1 MEKRIMSTT
10 TKRKHQAVP
19 TTFDALIGELMPTA
33 IHDKAAYGN
42 TMEMV
47 RRLAVVPALN
57 EDQSRYLD
65 TLCVLVAA
73 YEKNR
78 RTVGKA
84 KLKPLE
90 VLHEFVAEHRMKV
103 RELGAL
109 LGVSESAASMILK
122 GDRALTLDHVR
133 KLAARFKVST
143 ALFVG

>member
-1 MEKRIMSTT
+1 MEKRTMSTT
-10 TKRKHQAVP
+10 TKRKSKAAP

-42 TMEMV
+42 ALEMV

-57 EDQSRYLD
+57 EDQKRYLD

-73 YEKNR
+73 YEKNH
-78 RTVGKA
+78 RTVGKT

-90 VLHEFVAEHRMKV
+90 VLRAFVAEYRMKV

-109 LGVSESAASMILK
+109 LAVSESAASVILE
-122 GDRALTLDHVR
+122 GDGGL
-133 KLAARFKVST
+133 
-143 ALFVG
+143 

>member
-1 MEKRIMSTT
+1 MSTT
-10 TKRKHQAVP
+10 TKQKPKAAP
-19 TTFDALIGELMPTA
+19 TTFGALIEELMPTA
-33 IHDKAAYGN
+33 IHDKAGYGN
-42 TMEMV
+42 AMEMV
-47 RRLAVVPALN
+47 RRLAIVPALN

-73 YEKNR
+73 YEKDH

-90 VLHEFVAEHRMKV
+90 ILREFVAEHGMKV

-109 LGVSESAASMILK
+109 LEVSESAASMILK
-122 GDRALTLDHVR
+122 GDRSLTLDHVR
-133 KLAARFKVST
+133 KLAERFQVST

>member
-1 MEKRIMSTT
+1 MTTT
-10 TKRKHQAVP
+10 TKRSHKTAP
-19 TTFDALIGELMPTA
+19 NTFDALIGELMPTA

-42 TMEMV
+42 ALEMV
-47 RRLAVVPALN
+47 RRLAVVPELN
-57 EDQSRYLD
+57 KDQTRYLD

-73 YEKNR
+73 YEKNH

-133 KLAARFKVST
+133 KLAERFKVST
-143 ALFVG
+143 SLFVG

>member
-1 MEKRIMSTT
+1 MEKRTMNTT
-10 TKRKHQAVP
+10 AKLNRKSAP

-33 IHDKAAYGN
+33 IHDQAAYGN
-42 TMEMV
+42 ALEMV

-57 EDQSRYLD
+57 DDQIRYLD

-73 YEKNR
+73 YEKNH
-78 RTVGKA
+78 RTVGKS

-133 KLAARFKVST
+133 KLAGRFKVST

>member
-1 MEKRIMSTT
+1 MEKRLMNTT
-10 TKRKHQAVP
+10 TRRKPQAAP
-19 TTFDALIGELMPTA
+19 TTFDALIGALMPTA
-33 IHDKAAYGN
+33 IHDKVSYGN
-42 TMEMV
+42 AMEMI

-57 EDQSRYLD
+57 EHQTRYLD

-73 YEKNR
+73 YEKDH

-84 KLKPLE
+84 KRKPLE
-90 VLHEFVAEHRMKV
+90 VLREFVAEHGMKI

-133 KLAARFKVST
+133 KLAERFKVST

>member
-1 MEKRIMSTT
+1 MEKRTMSTT
-10 TKRKHQAVP
+10 TKRNHKAAP
-19 TTFDALIGELMPTA
+19 TTFDALIAELMPTA
-33 IHDKAAYGN
+33 IRDKAAYGN
-42 TMEMV
+42 AMEMV

-57 EDQSRYLD
+57 EDQTRYLD

-73 YEKNR
+73 YEKNH

-90 VLHEFVAEHRMKV
+90 VLREFVAEHRMKV

-122 GDRALTLDHVR
+122 GDRGLTLDHVR
-133 KLAARFKVST
+133 RLAERFQVST

>member
-1 MEKRIMSTT
+1 MSTT
-10 TKRKHQAVP
+10 TKRKPKAAP

-42 TMEMV
+42 AMEMV
-47 RRLAVVPALN
+47 RRLAIVPALN
-57 EDQSRYLD
+57 EDQTRYLD

-73 YEKNR
+73 YEKNH

-90 VLHEFVAEHRMKV
+90 VLHDFVAEHRMKV

-122 GDRALTLDHVR
+122 GDRGLTLNHVR
-133 KLAARFKVST
+133 KLAERFKVST

>member
-1 MEKRIMSTT
+1 MEKRTMSTT
-10 TKRKHQAVP
+10 TKLNHKAAP

-42 TMEMV
+42 AMEMV
-47 RRLAVVPALN
+47 RRLAIVPALN

-73 YEKNR
+73 YEKR
-78 RTVGKA
+78 HRTVGKA

-90 VLHEFVAEHRMKV
+90 VLHEFVVEHRMKV

-122 GDRALTLDHVR
+122 GDRSLTLDHVR
-133 KLAARFKVST
+133 KLAERFQVST

>member
-1 MEKRIMSTT
+1 MRTT
-10 TKRKHQAVP
+10 TKFNHQAVP
-19 TTFDALIGELMPTA
+19 TRFDALIGELMPTA
-33 IHDKAAYGN
+33 IHDRVAYGN
-42 TMEMV
+42 AVEMV
-47 RRLAVVPALN
+47 RRLAVVPRLN
-57 EDQSRYLD
+57 TDQTRYLD

-73 YEKNR
+73 YEKQY

-90 VLHEFVAEHRMKV
+90 VLKEFVAEHRMKV
-103 RELGAL
+103 RELGTL

-133 KLAARFKVST
+133 KLAERFKVST

>member
-1 MEKRIMSTT
+1 MRTST
-10 TKRKHQAVP
+10 KLIYKAAP

-33 IHDKAAYGN
+33 IRDKAAYAN
-42 TMEMV
+42 ALEMV
-47 RRLAVVPALN
+47 RRLAVAPALN
-57 EDQSRYLD
+57 EDQTRYLD

-73 YEKNR
+73 YEKDH

-122 GDRALTLDHVR
+122 GDRGLTLDHVR
-133 KLAARFKVST
+133 TLAERFQVST
-143 ALFVG
+143 SLFVG

>member
-1 MEKRIMSTT
+1 MEKRIMSAT
-10 TKRKHQAVP
+10 TKRNRQAVP
-19 TTFDALIGELMPTA
+19 ATFDALIGELMPAA
-33 IHDKAAYGN
+33 IHDKVAYAN
-42 TMEMV
+42 ALEMV

-57 EDQSRYLD
+57 EDQTRYLD

-73 YEKNR
+73 YEKMH

-90 VLHEFVAEHRMKV
+90 VLREFVAEHQMKV

-122 GDRALTLDHVR
+122 GDRSLTLDHVR
-133 KLAARFKVST
+133 KLAERFQV
-143 ALFVG
+143 

>member
-1 MEKRIMSTT
+1 MEKGTMSAT
-10 TKRKHQAVP
+10 TKRNQKAAP
-19 TTFDALIGELMPTA
+19 TTFDALIGEWMPTA
-33 IHDKAAYGN
+33 IHDKTAYGN
-42 TMEMV
+42 ALEMV

-73 YEKNR
+73 YEKNH
-78 RTVGKA
+78 RTVGKVR
-84 KLKPLE
+84 LKPVE
-90 VLHEFVAEHRMKV
+90 VLREFVAEHRMKV
-103 RELGAL
+103 RELGTL

-133 KLAARFKVST
+133 RLAERFRVST

>member
-1 MEKRIMSTT
+1 MSTA
-10 TKRKHQAVP
+10 TKSKSKAAP
-19 TTFDALIGELMPTA
+19 TTFEALIGQLMPTA
-33 IHDKAAYGN
+33 IHDKAAHGN
-42 TMEMV
+42 AMQMI
-47 RRLAVVPALN
+47 RRLAVIPALN
-57 EDQSRYLD
+57 EDQARYLD

-73 YEKNR
+73 YEKDH

-90 VLHEFVAEHRMKV
+90 VLREFVAEHRMKV
-103 RELGAL
+103 RELGTL

-133 KLAARFKVST
+133 KLAERFKVST

>member
-1 MEKRIMSTT
+1 MSTT
-10 TKRKHQAVP
+10 TKGKPKAAP

-42 TMEMV
+42 AMEMV
-47 RRLAVVPALN
+47 RRLAVVPTLN
-57 EDQSRYLD
+57 EDQTRYLD

-73 YEKNR
+73 YEKNH

-90 VLHEFVAEHRMKV
+90 VLREFVAEHRMKV

-109 LGVSESAASMILK
+109 LEVSESAASMILK
-122 GDRALTLDHVR
+122 GDRALTLNHVR
-133 KLAARFKVST
+133 KLAERFQVST